1 MSSLD
6 TTENSG
12 NFVTSAGE
20 LKRPAKTNNAALRAV
35 DAFGSTIF
43 LAARF
48 AVASNEAVRTDLRDI
63 VHYLVALE
71 PRVVNVFQILTSDK
85 F

>member
-1 MSSLD
+1 MSSFD

-12 NFVTSAGE
+12 IFVTSAGE
-20 LKRPAKTNNAALRAV
+20 LKPPARTNNAALWAV
-35 DAFGSTIF
+35 ADFGSTIF

-63 VHYLVALE
+63 VHYLVALQ
-71 PRVVNVFQILTSDK
+71 PRVVNVFQNLTSGK